1 MKKIL
6 LASVAVIAICNV
18 PALAADLP
26 VKAPAYKAPPP
37 AALFSWTG
45 CYIGGNAGG
54 GWGHKAFTDESLT
67 PGFITIPASSPAA
80 NISGWLAGGQVGCD
94 YQFATNWVIGIEGAG
109 SWANIKGSSDPF
121 FGGKAVFNAQTKW
134 IADTTVRLGYTQ
146 DHWLI
151 YAKGG
156 AAWAGDKYQVPGS
169 FLGQSFDLQGSET
182 RSGWILGGG
191 IEWIFSQN
199 WSANLEYA
207 YYNFGTHSITLVD
220 STNVFSDPSSISQ
233 RIQTVTFGI
242 NYHFATG
249 KAPVS
254 AKY

>member
-1 MKKIL
+1 MKKFL
-6 LASVAVIAICNV
+6 LTSVAAIAFCDA

-26 VKAPAYKAPPP
+26 TKAPVYRAAPVQ
-37 AALFSWTG
+37 LFSWTG
-45 CYIGGNAGG
+45 CYVGGNVGG
-54 GWGHKAFTDESLT
+54 GWGHKGFTDDDLT
-67 PGFITIPASSPAA
+67 PGIPPFIPASSASA
-80 NISGWLAGGQVGCD
+80 NTSGWLAGGQVGCD
-94 YQFATNWVIGIEGAG
+94 YQFATNWVAGIEGAG

-134 IADTTVRLGYTQ
+134 LASTTARLGYTQ

-151 YAKGG
+151 YATGG

-169 FLGQSFDLQGSET
+169 FIVPFDFQGSET

-191 IEWIFSQN
+191 IEWLFLQN
-199 WSANLEYA
+199 WSAKLEYA
-207 YYNFGTHSITLVD
+207 YYNFGTRSITLAD
-220 STNVFSDPSSISQ
+220 SLGDTDPSSISQ

-242 NYHFATG
+242 NYRFATG